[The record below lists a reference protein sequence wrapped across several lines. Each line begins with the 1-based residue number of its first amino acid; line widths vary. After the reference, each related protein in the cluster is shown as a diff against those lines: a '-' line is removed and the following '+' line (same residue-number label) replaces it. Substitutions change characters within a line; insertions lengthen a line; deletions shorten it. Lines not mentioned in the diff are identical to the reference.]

1 MIVMQDKDYRFIPFR
16 NQQPLTPFAPQWQYA
31 IGEKF
36 VDIDVDQL
44 KDLVLEKEPE
54 ILSIKGDLN
63 DGSTGLGVDSTT
75 ARYGYYNVLD
85 WDHPEIKKL
94 KAEIYEFHQQYLREV
109 VGAEPFNVKVM
120 CWCNIMR
127 KGDRIHKHLHGL
139 QSTTYLSGHF
149 TISCNETKTLYVN
162 PYEHKKEDELFDT
175 NNELV
180 YQAENVP
187 RKLTLFPS
195 YIPHLT
201 TEHKSDDERITLA
214 FDLTPFDVNSDF
226 YIPL

>member
-1 MIVMQDKDYRFIPFR
+1 MPTQDNSYRFIPFR
-16 NQQPLTPFAPQWQYA
+16 SRQPLTALAPQWQFF
-31 IGEKF
+31 IGEK
-36 VDIDVDQL
+36 ILDVDTDVL
-44 KDLVLEKEPE
+44 RDLVLEKEPE
-54 ILSIKGDLN
+54 IMKIDNPNLN
-63 DGSTGLGVDSTT
+63 DGATGLGNNTTT
-75 ARYGYYNVLD
+75 ARHGFYNVLQ
-85 WDHPEIKKL
+85 WDHPEIEKL
-94 KAEIYEFHQQYLREV
+94 KEGIREFHQQYLRECL
-109 VGAEPFNVKVM
+109 GIPPYNSKIM